1 MKLDSAV
8 FYSND
13 INKAIDFY
21 KNIIGLEVDYIQRKK
36 YASFKFENGRLG
48 IKQRKEEREVPGSQ
62 TIFVEA
68 DNIEEKYSSLK
79 EKEVSFYKEITK
91 EDWGTNFSLLDPD
104 GNKIQFVRRS
114 NVFQD

>member
-21 KNIIGLEVDYIQRKK
+21 KNFIGLEIDYIQEGK
-36 YASFKFENGRLG
+36 YASFNFENAKFG

-62 TIFVEA
+62 TIFIQA
-68 DNIEEKYSSLK
+68 DDIEKLYSSFR
-79 EKEVSFYKEITK
+79 EKGASFYKEIIN
-91 EDWGTNFSLLDPD
+91 EDWGKNFSMLDPD
-104 GNKIQFVRRS
+104 GNKVQFVRRS
-114 NVFQD
+114 NVFEN

>member
-13 INKAIDFY
+13 IEKATEFY
-21 KNIIGLEVDYIQRKK
+21 RDVIGLEVDYIQEGK
-36 YASFKFENGRLG
+36 YSSFNFENAKFG

-68 DNIEEKYSSLK
+68 KNIEDLYSLLK
-79 EKEVSFYKEITK
+79 EKGVSFYKEIVE

-104 GNKIQFVRRS
+104 GNKIQFVRRRD
-114 NVFQD
+114 VFKN